1 MATKAG
7 GKSTQKPAG
16 MDWGSR
22 VRNSVGS
29 GSNVAG
35 DQKRDDENVPWS
47 LIATVMAVV
56 LMFFIVMPL
65 LAFMYY
71 DMWFATQAAVHEV
84 KKMKELRR
92 QILEER
98 RQETIRSE

>member
-1 MATKAG
+1 M
-7 GKSTQKPAG
+7 
-16 MDWGSR
+16 
-22 VRNSVGS
+22 
-29 GSNVAG
+29 
-35 DQKRDDENVPWS
+35 
-47 LIATVMAVV
+47 IATVLAVV
-56 LMFFIVMPL
+56 LTFFIVMPL

-71 DMWFATQAAVHEV
+71 DMWFTTQAAVHEV

>member
-7 GKSTQKPAG
+7 GKSAQGASG
-16 MDWGSR
+16 IRWGDR
-22 VRNSVGS
+22 VRDSMGGGNNAS
-29 GSNVAG
+29 GG
-35 DQKRDDENVPWS
+35 QKRDNEDVPWS

-56 LMFFIVMPL
+56 LMFFIVMPI

-84 KKMKELRR
+84 KKMKQLRR
-92 QILEER
+92 EILEER
-98 RQETIRSE
+98 MYGR

>member
-7 GKSTQKPAG
+7 GKSAQGSSG
-16 MDWGSR
+16 MDWSSR
-22 VRNSVGS
+22 VRNSMGGGNNAS
-29 GSNVAG
+29 GG
-35 DQKRDDENVPWS
+35 QKRDNEDVPWS

-56 LMFFIVMPL
+56 LMFFIVMPI

-84 KKMKELRR
+84 RKMRELRR
-92 QILEER
+92 EIQSER
-98 RQETIRSE
+98 MYGK